1 LRKKVIAIDFDG
13 TIAVDDYP
21 NVGPEISGAIDSIKE
36 IQSLGV
42 DTVLWT
48 CRGGVPLDNALSWL
62 SERGVE
68 FEFVNENT
76 TTELDFWGTNPRKIA
91 ADIYIDDR
99 VVGGFVG
106 WTTVLKEIKSLL
118 SAVPETLDQESQDS

>member
-1 LRKKVIAIDFDG
+1 MRNRKKVIAIDFDD

-21 NVGPEISGAIDSIKE
+21 GVGPEISGAIESIKE

-48 CRGGVPLDNALSWL
+48 CRGGEPLDNALEWL
-62 SERGVE
+62 RNRGVE

-76 TTELDFWGTNPRKIA
+76 IAELDFWGTNPRKIA

-99 VVGGFVG
+99 VIGGFAG
-106 WTTVLKEIKSLL
+106 WTRTLEEIRSLM
-118 SAVPETLDQESQDS
+118 SAVPEA